1 MSESTSNKAGVIV
14 IALSIL
20 AILLMLNSD
29 KDPQAELDRVRKIQL
44 DSEIERLDAIY
55 NPHTAPTSSELIS
68 ELDAMQDHF
77 RDAANMI
84 DPTPS
89 PSDKPK
95 AVKRE
100 VIMFSRSSC
109 PPCEKWWRCERQR
122 FEDAGYTV
130 AICYDHDF
138 AITPRFGVTDGT
150 KSADIVGY
158 MTLERL
164 ASELAK

>member
-1 MSESTSNKAGVIV
+1 MSKQGGLIMVLIFF
-14 IALSIL
+14 
-20 AILLMLNSD
+20 AILFSIQSPPVA
-29 KDPQAELDRVRKIQL
+29 DPTQCDI
-44 DSEIERLDAIY
+44 
-55 NPHTAPTSSELIS
+55 APTSSELVNQVEAVQEHIA
-68 ELDAMQDHF
+68 DD
-77 RDAANMI
+77 
-84 DPTPS
+84 TPS

-100 VIMFSRSSC
+100 VIMFSRANC
-109 PPCEKWWRCERQR
+109 PPCDKWWRCERQR

-138 AITPRFGVTDGT
+138 AITPRFNVTDGT

-164 ASELAK
+164 ATELAK

>member
-1 MSESTSNKAGVIV
+1 MSKQGGLIMVLV
-14 IALSIL
+14 FF
-20 AILLMLNSD
+20 AILFSMQSPPVA
-29 KDPQAELDRVRKIQL
+29 DPTQCDI
-44 DSEIERLDAIY
+44 
-55 NPHTAPTSSELIS
+55 APTSSELIS
-68 ELDAMQDHF
+68 QVEQVQEHIGED
-77 RDAANMI
+77 
-84 DPTPS
+84 TPS

-100 VIMFSRSSC
+100 IIMFSRSSC
-109 PPCEKWWRCERQR
+109 PPCDKWWRCERRR

-164 ASELAK
+164 AAELAK

>member
-1 MSESTSNKAGVIV
+1 MNKQGGLIMVLLFF
-14 IALSIL
+14 ALLFSIQSPPV
-20 AILLMLNSD
+20 A
-29 KDPQAELDRVRKIQL
+29 DPTQCDI
-44 DSEIERLDAIY
+44 
-55 NPHTAPTSSELIS
+55 APTSSELIS
-68 ELDAMQDHF
+68 QVEQVQEHIADD
-77 RDAANMI
+77 
-84 DPTPS
+84 TPS

-95 AVKRE
+95 AIKRE
-100 VIMFSRSSC
+100 IIMFSRSNC

-164 ASELAK
+164 AAELAK

>member
-1 MSESTSNKAGVIV
+1 MSKQGGLIMVLV
-14 IALSIL
+14 FF
-20 AILLMLNSD
+20 AILFSIQPPPVA
-29 KDPQAELDRVRKIQL
+29 DPTQCDI
-44 DSEIERLDAIY
+44 
-55 NPHTAPTSSELIS
+55 APTSSELIS
-68 ELDAMQDHF
+68 QVEQVQEYIADD
-77 RDAANMI
+77 
-84 DPTPS
+84 TPS

-100 VIMFSRSSC
+100 VIMFSRSNC
-109 PPCEKWWRCERQR
+109 PPCDKWWRCERQR

-138 AITPRFGVTDGT
+138 AITPRFGVADGT

-164 ASELAK
+164 AAELAK

>member
-1 MSESTSNKAGVIV
+1 MSKQGGLIMVLIFF
-14 IALSIL
+14 ALL
-20 AILLMLNSD
+20 FWTQTPQT
-29 KDPQAELDRVRKIQL
+29 DPTQCDI
-44 DSEIERLDAIY
+44 
-55 NPHTAPTSSELIS
+55 APTSSELIS
-68 ELDAMQDHF
+68 QVEQVQEYIADD
-77 RDAANMI
+77 
-84 DPTPS
+84 TPS

-95 AVKRE
+95 AIKRE
-100 VIMFSRSSC
+100 VIMFSRSNCS
-109 PPCEKWWRCERQR
+109 PCDKWWRCERQR

-164 ASELAK
+164 AAELAK

>member
-1 MSESTSNKAGVIV
+1 MQTPPSADPTQCD
-14 IALSIL
+14 IAP
-20 AILLMLNSD
+20 A
-29 KDPQAELDRVRKIQL
+29 
-44 DSEIERLDAIY
+44 
-55 NPHTAPTSSELIS
+55 SSELIS
-68 ELDAMQDHF
+68 QVEQVKEYISDD
-77 RDAANMI
+77 R
-84 DPTPS
+84 PS

-95 AVKRE
+95 AAKRE
-100 VIMFSRSSC
+100 IIMFSRSSC
-109 PPCEKWWRCERQR
+109 PPCDKWWRCERQR

-164 ASELAK
+164 AAELAK

>member
-1 MSESTSNKAGVIV
+1 MSKHGGLMMVLLFF
-14 IALSIL
+14 ALLFWTQSPP
-20 AILLMLNSD
+20 ASD
-29 KDPQAELDRVRKIQL
+29 
-44 DSEIERLDAIY
+44 
-55 NPHTAPTSSELIS
+55 PTQCDITPASSELIS
-68 ELDAMQDHF
+68 ELDAIQDHF

-84 DPTPS
+84 DPAPS
-89 PSDKPK
+89 PSDKLK
-95 AVKRE
+95 AIKRE
-100 VIMFSRSSC
+100 VIMFSRSNC
-109 PPCEKWWRCERQR
+109 PPCDKWWRCERQR

-164 ASELAK
+164 AAELAK

>member
-1 MSESTSNKAGVIV
+1 MVLLFF
-14 IALSIL
+14 ALLFWSQTPPV
-20 AILLMLNSD
+20 SD
-29 KDPQAELDRVRKIQL
+29 PTQCDI
-44 DSEIERLDAIY
+44 
-55 NPHTAPTSSELIS
+55 APTSSELIS
-68 ELDAMQDHF
+68 EVEAVQEHF
-77 RDAANMI
+77 AD
-84 DPTPS
+84 DTPS

-95 AVKRE
+95 ASKRE
-100 VIMFSRSSC
+100 VIMFSRSNC
-109 PPCEKWWRCERQR
+109 PPCERWWRCERQR

-164 ASELAK
+164 AAELAK

>member
-1 MSESTSNKAGVIV
+1 MSKQGGLIMVLIFF
-14 IALSIL
+14 
-20 AILLMLNSD
+20 AILFSMQSPPIA
-29 KDPQAELDRVRKIQL
+29 DPTQCDI
-44 DSEIERLDAIY
+44 
-55 NPHTAPTSSELIS
+55 APTSSELIS
-68 ELDAMQDHF
+68 QVEAVQEHINDD
-77 RDAANMI
+77 
-84 DPTPS
+84 TPS

-95 AVKRE
+95 AIKRE
-100 VIMFSRSSC
+100 VVMFSRSNC
-109 PPCEKWWRCERQR
+109 PPCDKWWRCERQR

-164 ASELAK
+164 ATELAK

>member
-1 MSESTSNKAGVIV
+1 MVLIFF
-14 IALSIL
+14 
-20 AILLMLNSD
+20 AILFSMQSPPIA
-29 KDPQAELDRVRKIQL
+29 DPTQCDI
-44 DSEIERLDAIY
+44 
-55 NPHTAPTSSELIS
+55 APTSSELIS
-68 ELDAMQDHF
+68 QVEAVQEHINDD
-77 RDAANMI
+77 
-84 DPTPS
+84 TPS

-95 AVKRE
+95 ATKRE
-100 VIMFSRSSC
+100 VVMFSRSNC
-109 PPCEKWWRCERQR
+109 PPCDKWWRCERQR

-164 ASELAK
+164 ATELAK